1 MFSRFLFG
9 LGISI
14 YAFSLFTANDEEKG
28 ANYHDELTAKSCMGV
43 RALIDLQSG
52 NPAWFCE
59 DFYREK
65 GWLIAQ

>member
-1 MFSRFLFG
+1 MFSRFLLG

-14 YAFSLFTANDEEKG
+14 YDFSPFTANAEEKG
-28 ANYHDELTAKSCMGV
+28 TNYHDELTAKSCMGA

-52 NPAWFCE
+52 YPAWFCE

-65 GWLIAQ
+65 GWLMAQ